1 LGFFYNIIGIPLAAG
16 LLYPTFGIK
25 LSPMIGAAAM
35 SMSSVCVV
43 LNALRLRFFK
53 TDHINQNVSRETFF
67 QIQKKEEDS
76 MMKTTLKIKGMMCTH
91 CQKHVQ
97 EALQA
102 IDGVVT
108 VTVDLERNKA
118 EVVSTREITTAEFEK
133 SITDAG
139 YELVQ

>member
-1 LGFFYNIIGIPLAAG
+1 
-16 LLYPTFGIK
+16 
-25 LSPMIGAAAM
+25 M

-53 TDHINQNVSRETFF
+53 SVHIYLNFSRETFF